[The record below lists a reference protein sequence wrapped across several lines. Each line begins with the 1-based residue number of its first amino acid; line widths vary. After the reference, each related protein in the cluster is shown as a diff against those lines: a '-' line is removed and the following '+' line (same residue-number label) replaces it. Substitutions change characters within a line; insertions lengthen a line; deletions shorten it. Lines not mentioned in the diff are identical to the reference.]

1 MSKCMYS
8 VSVRG
13 FMPAKVGKKR
23 QRTFFCAIFADYF
36 KKNIVFLHLFQ
47 ERVYFCQT
55 LLTK

>member
-1 MSKCMYS
+1 
-8 VSVRG
+8 
-13 FMPAKVGKKR
+13 MPAKVGKKR

-47 ERVYFCQT
+47 ERGMYFCQT